1 LTYKPYVECI
11 SQKKFHGGKMV
22 LENFLYTES
31 HEWLN
36 VEGDIA
42 VMGITDYAQHELGDI
57 VYVELPEVGDE
68 LKKGEALGSVEA
80 VKAVED
86 IISPISGKVLEV
98 NETLEDTPETINKS
112 AFEEGWMVK
121 IKLSDPAELETLLK
135 ADEYAKLIEE

>member
-1 LTYKPYVECI
+1 
-11 SQKKFHGGKMV
+11 MV
-22 LENFLYTES
+22 LEHFLYTES